1 MGMFG
6 RSQRAVF
13 KPSVYQ
19 PGKRTRRMPR
29 WLVLLLIGIGLGAGG
44 VLFLQANYGPQ
55 RLTVEQSEQLQ
66 SELNTANLDRQRL
79 RVQLAEAT
87 EQRDANQATREQA
100 TKALEEARAQIDSM
114 KQEFQI
120 FQDAIPPDP
129 RGTDIGVRS
138 GLFIREPG
146 KLNYQVL
153 LMREKYDAPAFKG
166 TLQLAVQGVHRNGRS
181 GTIELDPISVDLARY
196 QIAQGQAEMP
206 EGFTARSVRIQ
217 VLDPS
222 ERQQAM
228 RIYYVRG

>member
-29 WLVLLLIGIGLGAGG
+29 WLVLLLVGIGLGAGG

-55 RLTVEQSEQLQ
+55 RLTAEQSEQLQ
-66 SELNTANLDRQRL
+66 SELNAANLDRQRL
-79 RVQLAEAT
+79 RRQLEEAST
-87 EQRDANQATREQA
+87 QRDANQATREQA
-100 TKALEEARAQIDSM
+100 TAELAQARARIQEM
-114 KQEFQI
+114 NQEFLI

-138 GLFIREPG
+138 GSFVRDPG
-146 KLNYQVL
+146 KLDYKVL
-153 LMREKYDAPAFKG
+153 LMRETTDGPAFKG
-166 TLQLAVQGVHRNGRS
+166 TLHLGVQGVYRNGRS
-181 GTIELDPISVDLARY
+181 GTIELDPIDVTLGRY
-196 QIAQGQAEMP
+196 QVAQGTAEIP
-206 EGFTARSVRIQ
+206 EGFTPRSVRIQ